1 MLSAKL
7 TVPES
12 VLDTAINVPRITEIR
27 GCATLYEMLIEGK
40 DSEMESDDIDF
51 SALPPHMVP
60 GVQIL
65 SLAELIRCVSNGTEE
80 LRYYLLKESN
90 TIIECKVC
98 FNLFRNVGYFIAH
111 KRFYCL
117 ACNRDK
123 PTNSSATP
131 PTYDEQSVTVAP
143 ELPTDATDFKKQSV
157 ELVRNNL
164 LKRPSTLLHCY
175 GSKRESFWQIY
186 NKTNKQN
193 ESNKE
198 ISSSSSISFEP
209 IDNTKVAMKV
219 VSSDVTEENDINSA
233 EAKNQEEIAE
243 ITPDIED
250 EDLDDKLDKGTT
262 SEPTSERS
270 SPIPNETSDFKDLE
284 SNIKYELADFKHLK
298 CLKCQRI
305 MSSKKSLVN
314 HVINLHGD
322 LKRYYS
328 CPLCKEK
335 LKFRYFWGVIRHLST
350 IHYMKKLQINKIRS
364 TLRKSSWV
372 EKNSGEIVSAPILC
386 KTKPASIQTNNKS
399 KKATED
405 KIRLKN
411 EEIAFANDLLQQ
423 KVLQGILSNSS
434 KGRKKFRCQS
444 CKKVF
449 TQIKSLQAH
458 LRDCTDWEHVTKSSS
473 DFKQNGQS
481 AKKSQVASKS
491 HSEPAPSEELKK
503 KETVSSNKATTL
515 LPKRNDSEKS
525 LTQKTNDGTS
535 DLKTKE
541 SIKTSV
547 QTDIQPCPSGLI
559 PLQSASII
567 PQLPLPARLPANMS
581 NWTNPPLGKFI
592 SIGNNTCTTNKANS
606 SLISSLTI
614 TPNAVPLSDQS
625 KSVPCIVRPLQT
637 NTLSTVS
644 VNDLPILLPTTALSG
659 SVTPAVSSQ
668 SSTNIV
674 CSVAAPNTL
683 CLVDNKQSQKP
694 SPVIMSTVNKI
705 NPGDNSQIIND
716 NVVPNILAAVDKKGQ
731 ISLATILLPA
741 NSQLPVT
748 QLPNASVEKQNSTL
762 IPSQSN
768 ATVSNENKTLN
779 HLVENKNSNVVSN
792 GHVSSYSNDTI
803 TQSAE
808 IQPLDDVKTLI
819 VTKEN
824 IIQGQKVS
832 ESKTLDVDGDDFEN
846 FAAAKDKEDKF
857 PVCKKERDSNI
868 TNSVSDGIKPSTV
881 SSSNVSCQSD
891 VNSQLTHQESDSKC
905 STSPDITTVS
915 DTSQDLSSSP
925 ENHCSEAN
933 SQHLSKKTSSVP
945 GHQIQ
950 RNGLKYNSAGIRDK
964 KSALHSLIDSESLR
978 CIQCTRSFSKMSHVR
993 RHAIR
998 HLGWKRYKCK
1008 FCSFSNY
1015 ERSECKTHIK
1025 RRHLGKIAG
1034 LTVKLLDFY
1043 IVDLNNNDN
1052 QITSCDSKF
1061 FVKRKEVESLK
1072 LASSSTTNLKTSSDD
1087 DSEEYTR
1094 VDSPEHMTSVSDC
1107 SDHKTG
1113 DLDSTDNDTS
1123 VSNSTDHAISVSE
1136 ETSSANIKTGEKQDS
1151 EKILALIDTKSL
1163 KCLECSREF
1172 QKRSH
1177 LRRHIVRHLGLKR
1190 YKCKQCKFTSY
1201 DRSECR
1207 SHIERCHLGKVQ
1219 GITVNSINCSI
1230 VMLGQSEETY
1240 EESQMEKSN
1249 AKETGIEQEI
1259 ETSED
1264 IDSNSCSNFMSNTTT
1279 TATTT
1284 TSTFTMSSTSFN
1296 SLFSTSESSKTKVNK
1311 KPLNIAAGHKGK
1323 SPSKQTSGKVTG
1335 SAKRKKSLGQVTSSK
1350 RQISPKKAK
1359 KVSST
1364 QSSATTAKKLPA
1376 DDLSVLNT
1384 RKGYYV
1390 KPNFLQLA
1398 RSAKKIPKSKNN

>member
-1 MLSAKL
+1 
-7 TVPES
+7 
-12 VLDTAINVPRITEIR
+12 
-27 GCATLYEMLIEGK
+27 MLIEGK

-143 ELPTDATDFKKQSV
+143 ELPADATDFKKQSV

-164 LKRPSTLLHCY
+164 LRKPSTLLHCY

-209 IDNTKVAMKV
+209 IDSTKVAMKV
-219 VSSDVTEENDINSA
+219 VSLDDTEENINSA
-233 EAKNQEEIAE
+233 EVKSEEEIAE
-243 ITPDIED
+243 VMPDIED
-250 EDLDDKLDKGTT
+250 EDSDDKLDKGTT

-270 SPIPNETSDFKDLE
+270 SPVPNETSDFKDLE

-386 KTKPASIQTNNKS
+386 KTKPANIQTSNKS
-399 KKATED
+399 KKASED

-481 AKKSQVASKS
+481 AKKSQVANKS
-491 HSEPAPSEELKK
+491 HTEPAPSEELKK
-503 KETVSSNKATTL
+503 KETVSSNKATLL
-515 LPKRNDSEKS
+515 LPKPNDSEKS
-525 LTQKTNDGTS
+525 ATQKINDGTS
-535 DLKTKE
+535 DSKIKE

-547 QTDIQPCPSGLI
+547 QTDIQPCPSSLI

-567 PQLPLPARLPANMS
+567 PQLPLPTRLPANMS
-581 NWTNPPLGKFI
+581 NWANPPLGKFI
-592 SIGNNTCTTNKANS
+592 SIGNNTHTTNKTNS

-614 TPNAVPLSDQS
+614 TPNAIPLSDKS
-625 KSVPCIVRPLQT
+625 KSVQTAAVPCIVRPLQT

-644 VNDLPILLPTTALSG
+644 VSDLPILLPTTALSG
-659 SVTPAVSSQ
+659 SASPAVSSQ

-705 NPGDNSQIIND
+705 NPVDNSQIISD

-731 ISLATILLPA
+731 ISLTTILLPA

-748 QLPNASVEKQNSTL
+748 QLPSASVEKQNNTL
-762 IPSQSN
+762 IPTQSN
-768 ATVSNENKTLN
+768 ATVSNENRSSN
-779 HLVENKNSNVVSN
+779 HFVENKHSNVVSI
-792 GHVSSYSNDTI
+792 GDVSSYSNDTV
-803 TQSAE
+803 TQSTE
-808 IQPLDDVKTLI
+808 MQSLDDVKTLI
-819 VTKEN
+819 MTKEN
-824 IIQGQKVS
+824 VIQGHKVS
-832 ESKTLDVDGDDFEN
+832 ESKTPDVEGDDFKH
-846 FAAAKDKEDKF
+846 FAAAKDKEDNF
-857 PVCKKERDSNI
+857 PVCEKERDANI
-868 TNSVSDGIKPSTV
+868 TNSGSDGIKPSAV
-881 SSSNVSCQSD
+881 SSSDVSCQSNNKCTD
-891 VNSQLTHQESDSKC
+891 VNSQLILQESDAKC
-905 STSPDITTVS
+905 STSPDITIVS
-915 DTSQDLSSSP
+915 DTSQDLGRFP

-933 SQHLSKKTSSVP
+933 SQHLSKKPSSVS
-945 GHQIQ
+945 GHQ
-950 RNGLKYNSAGIRDK
+950 RNGLKYNSSGIRDK

-1052 QITSCDSKF
+1052 QITSCDSKY
-1061 FVKRKEVESLK
+1061 FVKRKEVETLK
-1072 LASSSTTNLKTSSDD
+1072 LVSPSITNFKTSTDD
-1087 DSEEYTR
+1087 ESEEYTR
-1094 VDSPEHMTSVSDC
+1094 VDSPEHVTSVSDC
-1107 SDHKTG
+1107 SDLKTG

-1123 VSNSTDHAISVSE
+1123 VSNSTDHVISVLE
-1136 ETSSANIKTGEKQDS
+1136 EASSANIKRGEKQDS

-1230 VMLGQSEETY
+1230 VMLGQSVENNS
-1240 EESQMEKSN
+1240 ESQMEKSN

-1259 ETSED
+1259 ETNED
-1264 IDSNSCSNFMSNTTT
+1264 IDSNSCSNFESNTT

-1311 KPLNIAAGHKGK
+1311 KPSNIAAGHKGK
-1323 SPSKQTSGKVTG
+1323 SPSKQASSKVTG
-1335 SAKRKKSLGQVTSSK
+1335 SEKRKKSLGQVLSGK
-1350 RQISPKKAK
+1350 RQMSPKKAK
-1359 KVSST
+1359 KVSSST
-1364 QSSATTAKKLPA
+1364 QSSATAAKKLLA

-1398 RSAKKIPKSKNN
+1398 RNAKKVPKSKTN